1 MRFVNGQSGAGM
13 LPPYFMPGMSFS
25 ALRIVRLSRRCHELL
40 MHPQASPHYDRQLFE
55 LNFDLRLLA
64 ADYISTACQD
74 LDLLALRSRVTAAG
88 RRFSE
93 LGAGR
98 GFSQAGVV
106 APPES
111 PTDGISSTLALT

>member
-1 MRFVNGQSGAGM
+1 MSINGQSGAGM

-25 ALRIVRLSRRCHELL
+25 AVRIVRLSRRFNELL
-40 MHPQASPHYDRQLFE
+40 MHPQSSPYHDRQLFE
-55 LNFDLRLLA
+55 LDFDLRLLA

-74 LDLLALRSRVTAAG
+74 LDLLALRSRATAVG
-88 RRFSE
+88 FRFSE

-111 PTDGISSTLALT
+111 PTGGIPPTLYLT